1 MREMTNK
8 LTEPKAN
15 NQVWFMDLKRDQ
27 LEDCKTFRL
36 FNFIDDF
43 NREAIAAEVDFSLP
57 SEWVIRELKQIISWR
72 GKPEVILCDKAP
84 SSCDKA
90 PSSLV
95 RRFKHGRKSG
105 ESKSGESG
113 LNTFNLVTH
122 NKTIM
127 LNVSIGWYG

>member
-15 NQVWFMDLKRDQ
+15 NRVWFMDLKRDQ
-27 LEDCKTFRL
+27 LEDGKTFRL

-84 SSCDKA
+84 SS
-90 PSSLV
+90 LV
-95 RRFKHGRKSG
+95 RRFKHGR
-105 ESKSGESG
+105 KSGESG